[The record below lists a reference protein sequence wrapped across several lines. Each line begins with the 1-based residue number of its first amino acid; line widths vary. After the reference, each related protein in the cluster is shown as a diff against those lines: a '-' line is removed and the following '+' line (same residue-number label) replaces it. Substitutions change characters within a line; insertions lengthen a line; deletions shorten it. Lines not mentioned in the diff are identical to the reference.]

1 MPPTATVLVISTPT
15 PAIEP
20 PVGGDP
26 RAQEQQPTPVPT
38 EPLPVPTPTPSVVDN
53 AALVDGGV
61 LPTATSLPPTV
72 QTFNDP
78 ATSSSPAVVP
88 SATPT
93 LAQEA
98 LSPPQVA
105 QESPVQSVPETAVDQ
120 TESAP
125 GQTPIAATLVAMSTV
140 AQSPTPT
147 ATPLVIAQVI
157 GSVEARPPRAKI
169 VVDQPQPLR
178 PLIQGEVLRLGAW
191 ITLLCASLLALF
203 AWRLRRS

>member
-1 MPPTATVLVISTPT
+1 MSTA
-15 PAIEP
+15 
-20 PVGGDP
+20 
-26 RAQEQQPTPVPT
+26 
-38 EPLPVPTPTPSVVDN
+38 TPSVVDN
-53 AALVDGGV
+53 AALMDGGV
-61 LPTATSLPPTV
+61 LPTVTSLPPTV

-125 GQTPIAATLVAMSTV
+125 GQAPIAATLVAMSTV

-147 ATPLVIAQVI
+147 ATPLIIAQVI
-157 GSVEARPPRAKI
+157 DSVEARPPRAKI
-169 VVDQPQPLR
+169 VVDQPPPLR
-178 PLIQGEVLRLGAW
+178 PLLQGEALRIVAW

>member
-1 MPPTATVLVISTPT
+1 M
-15 PAIEP
+15 
-20 PVGGDP
+20 
-26 RAQEQQPTPVPT
+26 
-38 EPLPVPTPTPSVVDN
+38 PTPTPSVVDN

-105 QESPVQSVPETAVDQ
+105 QESPGQSTPETAVDQ

-157 GSVEARPPRAKI
+157 DSVEARPPRAKI